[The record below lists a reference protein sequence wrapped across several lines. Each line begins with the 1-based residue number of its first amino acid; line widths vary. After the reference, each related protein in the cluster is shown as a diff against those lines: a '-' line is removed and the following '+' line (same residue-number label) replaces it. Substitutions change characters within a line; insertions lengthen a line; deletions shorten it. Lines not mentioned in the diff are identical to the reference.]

1 VLPYDA
7 QETYGYKK
15 GLRIPKDLTD
25 AAVIYIK
32 KCRETHIIGG
42 ISSTD
47 THTATYSGLLIPTK
61 KNI

>member
-1 VLPYDA
+1 VLPYDV

-32 KCRETHIIGG
+32 KCRET
-42 ISSTD
+42 
-47 THTATYSGLLIPTK
+47 YNRRNFK
-61 KNI
+61 Y